1 MLPLSFVQRVVFF
14 IFFSLF
20 LSKSLYSQEQ
30 DAPVM
35 SVAEKEKMMAKEQM
49 VDRTPLE
56 NLGSQYENSIK
67 LLQNRFRI
75 DYEVDEITMV
85 FFRRFGSAPVVLVR
99 PDGSKIFQDVGDNDR
114 VTWFDSAT
122 FDMINIKNPTPGPWQ
137 AVGQILPDSR
147 VMVVSDI
154 KLHTDPLPTLLFS
167 GEILKQTATLSNGGQ
182 VIDTRQFSDLVQ
194 LTIQF
199 ASTNNPEFNNFGIQK
214 QDIATFTDNGLGMDE
229 RPQDGVYTGQYNLKV
244 PEGEWRSVYTVA
256 TPMFSREQV
265 GEPLRLYPNPINLSV
280 EKGGEGEGYH
290 YLNIDADRENV
301 DINSLL
307 IDGKITYPNGDV
319 QNFSMSEPSSEARV
333 YQVINYE
340 YGIFRA
346 KVTAF
351 GKTHAGRDFILDVPE
366 FTFLVEEPELESALE
381 AQNNE
386 GVADTID
393 SDGLTAEDALPVE
406 DTPEVDNTKY
416 YIVIAI
422 VNVGL
427 LLLGVG
433 LIWWFVKGR
442 SPKLPREPAG
452 DSPSFFSRFKK
463 KSKEAKGENAQPDE
477 SEIAELS
484 MPDD

>member
-1 MLPLSFVQRVVFF
+1 MLPFHFVQRIISFVSFCALLCA
-14 IFFSLF
+14 SLHA
-20 LSKSLYSQEQ
+20 LGQESSSMAV
-30 DAPVM
+30 DD
-35 SVAEKEKMMAKEQM
+35 EEKMIAKEQM
-49 VDRTPLE
+49 VDRSPLR
-56 NLGSQYENSIK
+56 NLGAEFENSIK

-99 PDGSKIFQDVGDNDR
+99 PDGSKIFQDVGDNDD

-154 KLHTDPLPTLLFS
+154 KLHTEPLPALLFS
-167 GEILKQTATLSNGGQ
+167 GEILKQTATLSNGGE

-199 ASTNNPEFNNFGIQK
+199 ASTNNPDFNNFGIQK
-214 QDIATFTDNGLGMDE
+214 QDIAVFTDNGLGMDE
-229 RPQDGVYTGQYNLKV
+229 RPQDGIYTGQYNLKI

-265 GEPLRLYPNPINLSV
+265 GEPLRLYPNPIKMSIK
-280 EKGGEGEGYH
+280 KGEGGEGYH
-290 YLNIDADRENV
+290 YLMIDADRENV
-301 DINSLL
+301 DINNLL
-307 IDGKITYPNGDV
+307 IDGKITFPNGDIE
-319 QNFSMSEPSSEARV
+319 NFSMSEPSDEVRV
-333 YQVINYE
+333 HQVINYE

-351 GKTHAGRDFILDVPE
+351 GKTHGGRDFILDVPE

-381 AQNNE
+381 AQNL
-386 GVADTID
+386 
-393 SDGLTAEDALPVE
+393 DGTLDDANATSGPE
-406 DTPEVDNTKY
+406 DTAIVEEAPEVDNTKY

-422 VNVGL
+422 VNVGI
-427 LLLGVG
+427 
-433 LIWWFVKGR
+433 LIIGASLIMWFVRSK
-442 SPKLPREPAG
+442 SPKPPKEAG
-452 DSPSFFSRFKK
+452 DTPSFFSRFKR
-463 KSKEAKGENAQPDE
+463 KSKDIKEEKVTPGDE
-477 SEIAELS
+477 ELADLS